1 MLLPRFDYHMPM
13 TLAEACSIL
22 ETYGDEARVLAGG
35 TDLLVD
41 LKTGSIRAKHLVSL
55 ERLELSGVTQE
66 QERIRIGSRSTV
78 ADLLSED
85 VVQRHLQPLM
95 DGARS
100 LGSPQIRNRATIGG
114 NLCSARPAA
123 DLIPPLLVLDAE
135 VYLSGPKGD
144 RAMTLDAFIL
154 GPGRTA
160 LAPGEILE
168 QIVVDLPRAAGG
180 GAYLK
185 LGVRR
190 AMEIARVGVAVFLSL
205 EEDGKTIRI
214 ARIALG
220 AVGPRPI
227 RALNAERVLTGSRA
241 DARTWEEAARTAVEH
256 AAPRTCHEFKCKAVA
271 VLTRRALEQAW
282 RKAVGNGHA

>member
-1 MLLPRFDYHMPM
+1 M
-13 TLAEACSIL
+13 
-22 ETYGDEARVLAGG
+22 ETYGDGARVLAGG
-35 TDLLVD
+35 TDLLVG
-41 LKTGSIRAKHLVSL
+41 LKTGSIRAEHLVSL
-55 ERLELSGVTQE
+55 DRLDLSGVTKE
-66 QERIRIGSRSTV
+66 QGRIRIGSRMTV

-85 VVQRHLQPLM
+85 SVQSHLQPLM

-100 LGSPQIRNRATIGG
+100 LGSPQIRNRATVGG

-135 VYLSGPKGD
+135 VHLSGPKGD

-160 LAPGEILE
+160 LAPGEILK
-168 QIVVDLPRAAGG
+168 QIVMDLPPAAGG
-180 GAYLK
+180 GSYLK

-205 EEDGKTIRI
+205 EEDGRTIRI

-227 RALNAERVLTGSRA
+227 RALKAERVLTGSRA

-256 AAPRTCHEFKCKAVA
+256 AAPRTCHEFKCEAVA

-282 RKAVGNGHA
+282 RKAVGSGHA